1 MMNARAKL
9 ERAKNQEREQS
20 QKEPYEIPYAKDDW
34 TALHNFKNEEIS
46 IEIAKLLLSKN
57 LNYMEMNEVLYQAD
71 KALRNRMLQTKLKL

>member
-1 MMNARAKL
+1 MNNRAKL

-34 TALHNFKNEEIS
+34 TELHNFKNEEIS

-57 LNYMEMNEVLYQAD
+57 LNYMEMNEVLYQTD